1 MPLSGL
7 DTHTAGRGGGYLG
20 RGPALDGRRYVV
32 REAVADD
39 LAAICALLARS
50 GLSSAQPE
58 ILKFYS
64 TAPGS
69 RVFAACCGDQVAGTA
84 ASVSFGRSGW
94 LGSVAVDQAWRGRG
108 LGTAV
113 SKAALD
119 CLLDAGVE
127 TVLLTA
133 TDMGRPVYDRLGFVD
148 EGISYGIW
156 ERERPYQPG
165 GKSADGVR
173 PGGIE
178 DAVAYDAKATGED
191 RREFLEVFASRVR
204 VPSGPEQSGYRIAL
218 PWGGGPVIATAP
230 ASAQLL
236 LTDMVTATQGMR
248 LVFPERNT
256 HGAELASS
264 LGFCLARRVTRMR
277 LGPPVSGY
285 RPEMIYN
292 VWGLAV
298 G

>member
-1 MPLSGL
+1 
-7 DTHTAGRGGGYLG
+7 
-20 RGPALDGRRYVV
+20 LDGRRYVT
-32 REAVADD
+32 REALADD
-39 LAAICALLARS
+39 MAAICALLARS
-50 GLSSAQPE
+50 GLSSAHPE
-58 ILKFYS
+58 ILQFYS

-69 RVFAACCGDQVAGTA
+69 RVFAACCGDQVVGTA

-94 LGSVAVDQAWRGRG
+94 LGSVAVDQDWRGQG

-113 SKAALD
+113 SKAAVD
-119 CLLDAGVE
+119 WLLEAGVE

-133 TDMGRPVYDRLGFVD
+133 TDLGRPVYDRLGFVD
-148 EGISYGIW
+148 DGVSYGIW
-156 ERERPYQPG
+156 ERGRPHLRAA
-165 GKSADGVR
+165 KSADGVR

-191 RREFLEVFASRVR
+191 RREFLEAFTGRVK
-204 VPSGPEQSGYRIAL
+204 VPSRPEQSGYRIAL

-230 ASAQLL
+230 ASAQVL

-248 LVFPERNT
+248 LAFPERNT
-256 HGAELASS
+256 HGAELAAS
-264 LGFCLARRVTRMR
+264 LGFCLARRVSRMR
-277 LGPPVSGY
+277 LGPAVSGY

>member
-1 MPLSGL
+1 M
-7 DTHTAGRGGGYLG
+7 
-20 RGPALDGRRYVV
+20 
-32 REAVADD
+32 
-39 LAAICALLARS
+39 AAICALLARS
-50 GLSSAQPE
+50 GLSSAHPE
-58 ILKFYS
+58 ILQFYC

-84 ASVSFGRSGW
+84 TSVSFGRSGW

-108 LGTAV
+108 LGAAV
-113 SKAALD
+113 SKAAVD
-119 CLLDAGVE
+119 YLLEAGVE

-133 TDMGRPVYDRLGFVD
+133 TDLGRPVYDRLGFVD

-156 ERERPYQPG
+156 ERERPHLPAG
-165 GKSADGVR
+165 SSADRVR
-173 PGGIE
+173 PGLIE

-191 RREFLEVFASRVR
+191 RREFLEVFADRVR
-204 VPSGPEQSGYRIAL
+204 VPGGPGQSGYSIAL
-218 PWGGGPVIATAP
+218 PWGGGPVIATTP
-230 ASAQLL
+230 ESAQVL
-236 LTDMVTATQGMR
+236 LTDMVTATEAMR
-248 LVFPERNT
+248 LAFPERNT
-256 HGAELASS
+256 HGAELAASM
-264 LGFCLARRVTRMR
+264 GFRLTRRVSRMR